1 MLSICDMTAGFLLPL
16 FARRPWPDAIDVSA
30 LFFFF
35 VLMLLIPLFGY
46 VLMYVDI
53 RAYYRALKGV
63 LVRVVF
69 HFPELPAWARYET
82 PHYMR
87 ALGLSLP
94 CTEADLKRA
103 YRALAEKHHPDRGGD
118 PQKFHR
124 LREQFEASQQFLRAH
139 EPEFTADAKKK
150 SH

>member
-1 MLSICDMTAGFLLPL
+1 MRIFALPDSFIIAL
-16 FARRPWPDAIDVSA
+16 RPWPDLIDGSA
-30 LFFFF
+30 LLFFFTG
-35 VLMLLIPLFGY
+35 VLVIPLLGY

-53 RAYYRALKGV
+53 RAYYRALKGA

-69 HFPELPAWARYET
+69 HFPRLPAWARYET
-82 PHYMR
+82 PGCMR
-87 ALGLSLP
+87 SLGVSLP

-124 LREQFEASQQFLRAH
+124 LREQFEASLEFLRVH
-139 EPEFTADAKKK
+139 EPEFQADADGAGGQG
-150 SH
+150 